1 MTRPNDQSGDDA
13 AKWWNESSKEELE
26 KLEFFAKEYGKAMGK
41 PESDDEDDMGPPD
54 LPEDD
59 EDMGP
64 PDLPEDDE
72 MADDEMALEP
82 TDREMDMQ
90 ARMASRR
97 MSASRR
103 PRNRRMAMR
112 AMKSGETR
120 DIANKALRAEM
131 ELKRAF
137 SPEKRRDLAKSGMAL
152 PDGSFPIVTTE
163 DLKNAIMA
171 FGRAKNK
178 AAAKRHIIKRAKA
191 LKKADLIPD
200 NWGKKDAK
208 GSMFMCKASGK
219 AVMEPCAECKG
230 GCAPM
235 GYKGSMFMCK
245 ASGKGVMEPC
255 AECKGGCAPM
265 GYKGDKMPAELLE
278 QFKKKKKKIS
288 YGEKEAEMD
297 DEEMT
302 SPMSREELMDRLFKK
317 KKNKPAA
324 EDATEE

>member
-219 AVMEPCAECKG
+219 
-230 GCAPM
+230 
-235 GYKGSMFMCK
+235 
-245 ASGKGVMEPC
+245 GVMEPC